1 MVATKWQKTFSYLG
15 IDPLIAKDCKLRLNM
30 ETGISGI
37 GPWIG
42 CSLTIFGNAWFQCP
56 STLQHSKEPRF
67 VMRLSPAAGIVP
79 FSRNWSIRGSLMFLL
94 HSNVW
99 SKPCSQKHGGTVVK
113 SRNALLKW
121 TEVIFVLHIEE
132 TNTWFPFSKYSWWFK
147 FTILSDGPS
156 WYNNH
161 SGGR

>member
-1 MVATKWQKTFSYLG
+1 MVATKSQKTFSYLG

-79 FSRNWSIRGSLMFLL
+79 FSRNWSIRGSLIFRL
-94 HSNVW
+94 HTNVW
-99 SKPCSQKHGGTVVK
+99 SEPCSQKHGGTVVK
-113 SRNALLKW
+113 LRNALLNPR
-121 TEVIFVLHIEE
+121 EVMTSLHNESK
-132 TNTWFPFSKYSWWFK
+132 TWSPFSKYSCLCK
-147 FTILSDGPS
+147 VTDRSDGPS
-156 WYNNH
+156 WYNSH